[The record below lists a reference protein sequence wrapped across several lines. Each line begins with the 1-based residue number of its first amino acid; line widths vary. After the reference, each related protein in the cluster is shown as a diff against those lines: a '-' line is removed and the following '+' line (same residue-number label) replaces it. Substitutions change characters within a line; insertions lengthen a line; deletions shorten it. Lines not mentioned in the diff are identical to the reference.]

1 MSAQWYRVV
10 VTRKANKMTTK
21 QTLIITLSI
30 VAVFALFIA
39 VGVWSFVEFNAP
51 DFQPVCLN
59 EDLAICDR

>member
-1 MSAQWYRVV
+1 
-10 VTRKANKMTTK
+10 MTTR
-21 QTLIITLSI
+21 QTIIITLSI

-51 DFQPVCLN
+51 DFQPICLN